1 MFKSESFWMKLA
13 FQRKIEFSYEPVNID
28 FFTTE
33 KSLVVHEVKHSH
45 AFGSCPHTFEK
56 GHSFYLDEA
65 EVFKP
70 IFSEGLILELI
81 KSAHYNRKGL
91 FGRDL
96 IPKTKGE
103 SFNLPMRNLN

>member
-1 MFKSESFWMKLA
+1 M
-13 FQRKIEFSYEPVNID
+13 
-28 FFTTE
+28 
-33 KSLVVHEVKHSH
+33 
-45 AFGSCPHTFEK
+45 
-56 GHSFYLDEA
+56 DEA

-103 SFNLPMRNLN
+103 SFNLPMKNLN